1 MESTKAHI
9 PAERALN
16 TFAKVETRHSSR
28 PRSHSH
34 LTEMTSRL
42 SSLSIFGITVKQRA
56 EMFQISLI
64 EVCIFA
70 LIFRNDP
77 WQADNV
83 VTQLLDFLEV
93 VGTELG
99 G

>member
-1 MESTKAHI
+1 
-9 PAERALN
+9 
-16 TFAKVETRHSSR
+16 
-28 PRSHSH
+28 
-34 LTEMTSRL
+34 
-42 SSLSIFGITVKQRA
+42 
-56 EMFQISLI
+56 MFQISLI